1 MLYDKLTRLKHK
13 RDDGW
18 LSEVI
23 SMNYDDEPFNCI
35 HSYVVSILPM
45 RTRANHFHK
54 KKEEWMA
61 LATGKV
67 KLSLKDVVSGKFEE
81 VILDSESETYEVIHI
96 PPFVAHAV
104 TNVSDREAS
113 LIVFSKNS
121 EDKED
126 TIPYDVV
133 S

>member
-1 MLYDKLTRLKHK
+1 MLYDRLKRIKHK

-35 HSYVVSILPM
+35 HSYIVSIEPN
-45 RTRANHFHK
+45 RTRANHYHK
-54 KKEEWMA
+54 KKEEWVA
-61 LATGKV
+61 LAAGKI
-67 KLSLKDVVSGKFEE
+67 KLSLKDIITGRFEE
-81 VILDSESETYEVIHI
+81 ITMDSQSYTYEVIHI

-104 TNVSDREAS
+104 TNVSEREAS
-113 LIVFSKNS
+113 LIVFSKNP

-126 TIPYDVV
+126 TIPYEVV